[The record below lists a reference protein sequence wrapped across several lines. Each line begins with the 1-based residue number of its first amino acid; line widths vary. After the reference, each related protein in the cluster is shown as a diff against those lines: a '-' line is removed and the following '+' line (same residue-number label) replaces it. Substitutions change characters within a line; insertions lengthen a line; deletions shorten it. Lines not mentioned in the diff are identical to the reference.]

1 MLQKLLTP
9 FSGSENNSQYVN
21 LGSKGQLA
29 SEALSVLIFCIFICI
44 SIYNVS
50 ASVSVHVLAFASASA
65 STCVFVFVSVFIII

>member
-1 MLQKLLTP
+1 MMLQKLLTP

-50 ASVSVHVLAFASASA
+50 ASVSVLAFASASA

>member
-50 ASVSVHVLAFASASA
+50 ASVSVLAFASASA

>member
-9 FSGSENNSQYVN
+9 FSGSENNSQFVN

-50 ASVSVHVLAFASASA
+50 ASVSVLAFASASA

>member
-44 SIYNVS
+44 SMYNVS
-50 ASVSVHVLAFASASA
+50 ASVSVLAFASASA

>member
-50 ASVSVHVLAFASASA
+50 ASVSVLAFASASA
-65 STCVFVFVSVFIII
+65 SSCVFVFVSVFIII